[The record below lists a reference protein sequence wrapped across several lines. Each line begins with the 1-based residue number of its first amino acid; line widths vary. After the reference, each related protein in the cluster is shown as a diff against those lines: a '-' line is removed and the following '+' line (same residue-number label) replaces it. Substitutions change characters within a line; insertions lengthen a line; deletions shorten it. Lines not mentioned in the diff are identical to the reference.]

1 MTLALLSGKK
11 GAVFSPR
18 PAFSFRRTSRQQA
31 SHRSTGAG
39 TLIDRSDGKSSD
51 GESSE
56 GESKGGAWKTRL
68 GLENSKFRASLILCL
83 PPVSLSS
90 CLGAPLIG
98 AAVPLKGL
106 LGLALACE
114 LPRYW
119 VYWSSASSRQASENP
134 DRSSRDGSPS
144 ELAESTLLR
153 SSPRLPLRAADDRI

>member
-39 TLIDRSDGKSSD
+39 TLIDRSDG
-51 GESSE
+51 ESN
-56 GESKGGAWKTRL
+56 GGAWTTRL
-68 GLENSKFRASLILCL
+68 GLENSKFCASLILCL

-106 LGLALACE
+106 LGLELACE

-119 VYWSSASSRQASENP
+119 VYWSSASSRQASEKP